1 MKKIINTVVFILLG
15 YCSLFAQNVGIG
27 TPAPSQLL
35 HVKDGNL
42 YVENGE
48 ILLDLFGSKLK
59 RSGANVNLEAQAN
72 LRLNPGSVYDV
83 AIQAEGVT
91 YANFEGNTKRF
102 GLGVGVII
110 PDELFHMKDG
120 NFYLENGELLLDQFG
135 SKLKRSGANVNL
147 EAQANL
153 RLNPGSVY
161 DVTIQAEGV
170 TYANFEGNTKRFG
183 LGDGVTAPDELF
195 HMKDGNLYVEDGE
208 ILLDQFGSKLKRS
221 GANVNLEAQ
230 ANLRLNPGTNYDVV
244 IQSEG
249 VTYATFE
256 GMDQRL
262 GIGTT
267 TPATD
272 LEVVGITRS
281 DEIQIDNA
289 NTRLYNSSNTTYLAN
304 DGHLVFNAGQ
314 GSSNDGIFF
323 QDNGSTV
330 AKFDNGR
337 LSIGGSF
344 SANESFHTSGAIL
357 LGSAISSNKG
367 TIQWDGTD
375 FLGATNSG
383 WKSLTSTTEMV
394 DADGDTGINLVES
407 AQDSI
412 NFTIDDKKYGQM
424 HRWSDGSHYLDWYGD
439 PTSGAFEKIQHRF
452 FIDGTLAG
460 FIGSTAGGLGTVEM
474 VGDDKAV
481 VRAAFND
488 GPGTHTY
495 LATGKFFGTYGVGIS
510 VGNSLTGSLR
520 AMLDVRGSMECDG
533 AEINDGLTVN
543 DGATINDVMTLTP
556 MPQPGTATAGDV
568 YMDDGSCGS
577 CGGDVHL
584 RFYNGSSWKTL

>member
-1 MKKIINTVVFILLG
+1 MKKIINTIVFILLG

-27 TPAPSQLL
+27 TTTPSQLL
-35 HVKDGNL
+35 HVKDGNFYL
-42 YVENGE
+42 ENGE
-48 ILLDLFGSKLK
+48 FRLDNFGSKIY
-59 RSGANVNLEAQAN
+59 RSGANVVVGAQAN
-72 LRLNPGSVYDV
+72 LRLN
-83 AIQAEGVT
+83 T
-91 YANFEGNTKRF
+91 
-102 GLGVGVII
+102 
-110 PDELFHMKDG
+110 
-120 NFYLENGELLLDQFG
+120 
-135 SKLKRSGANVNL
+135 
-147 EAQANL
+147 
-153 RLNPGSVY
+153 GSVY
-161 DVTIQAEGV
+161 DVTIQSGGI
-170 TYANFEGNTKRFG
+170 TYANFEGNSKRFG
-183 LGDGVTAPDELF
+183 LGTGSSVPDELM
-195 HMKDGNLYVEDGE
+195 HVKDGNIFIENGE
-208 ILLDQFGSKLKRS
+208 LMLDQFGSTLKRS
-221 GANVNLEAQ
+221 GSNVNLEAQ

-267 TPATD
+267 TPDTD

-323 QDNGSTV
+323 QDNSSTV

-337 LSIGGSF
+337 LSVGGSF
-344 SANESFHTSGAIL
+344 SANESIHSIGAIL

-375 FLGATNSG
+375 FIGATNSG

-424 HRWSDGSHYLDWYGD
+424 HRWLDGSHYVDWYSD
-439 PTSGAFEKIQHRF
+439 PSSGAFEKIQHRF

-460 FIGSTAGGLGTVEM
+460 LIGSTNGSLGTIEM
-474 VGDDKAV
+474 VGDDRAV
-481 VRAAFND
+481 LRAAYND
-488 GPGTHTY
+488 GGNQTY
-495 LATGKFFGTYGVGIS
+495 LATGKFFSSYGVGIT
-510 VGNSLTGSLR
+510 VGSPLSGSLR
-520 AMLDVRGSMECDG
+520 AMLDIRGDFECDG